1 MVLSLITTCHHQ
13 YALQNTYIFSQFN
26 INLNGNQYTGP
37 SSGSYSGSVSVGGSY
52 YYYIFTAIT
61 GASGGTTTL
70 NLNTYYNTQTASFFV
85 NKSDYYTFTATP
97 YIRVGNLYVPGK
109 STSKTIYFAYFTLSG
124 TPSINGSWTT
134 NSTAGI
140 SAQLINLQG
149 TYSYYKLTTTSTY
162 GYTTTLPSTSQTST
176 SQGFYVSG
184 GDQFTFNVTLYD
196 TGSGTTITG
205 YTYSFTQYVG
215 SINVSLNGSTQSY
228 SGSVNYGGYL
238 YYVWEFKSAAST
250 YNIYFR
256 NPAPGS
262 FTCEFFLVGGGG
274 AGANTTTAATIG
286 GGGGGGGQVIWP
298 ITNTMG
304 AFSDTISITIGAGA
318 SPGNSNGG
326 STIYSSTSSGS
337 NTAAGGGSA
346 NAASSLSGA
355 AGNSGGNAGGGGGTL
370 YSLIGTMGSSG
381 SATPGGS
388 GYGSGGNAGGGG
400 NNGTYFPANGGGGGG
415 ASGNL
420 GGAGYQPSTG
430 NYAGGVGGAGYRMP
444 TNNYALTNYSF
455 GGSSLYYYYW
465 GGGGGGGSGSSSAK
479 SATNTGGNGGIGGG
493 GGGAIASSKAGATG
507 SGGGSAVNSGGN
519 GTYASGSSVRG
530 VGGRG
535 GQYTGG
541 GGGGGGCIDSNTG
554 AGGQGGGSGGQGV
567 AFFAIR
573 FIT

>member
-13 YALQNTYIFSQFN
+13 YALQNTYIFSQFS

-52 YYYIFTAIT
+52 YYYIFTAVT

-109 STSKTIYFAYFTLSG
+109 SISNTIYFAYFALSG

-134 NSTAGI
+134 NSTVGI

-149 TYSYYKLTTTSTY
+149 TYSYYKLSTTSSY
-162 GYTTTLPSTSQTST
+162 GYSTTLPSTSQTST
-176 SQGFYVSG
+176 SQNFYVTN
-184 GDQFTFNVTLYD
+184 GDQFTFFITLYD
-196 TGSGTTITG
+196 TGSGSTITG

-215 SINVSLNGSTQSY
+215 FINVTLNGSTQVY
-228 SGSVNYGGYL
+228 YNTSVNYGGYL
-238 YYVWEFKSAAST
+238 YYVWSLTALGT
-250 YNIYFR
+250 YNINFR

-274 AGANTTTAATIG
+274 AGANSTAGLSVG
-286 GGGGGGGQVIWP
+286 GGGGGGGQVYWP
-298 ITNTMG
+298 ITGTMG
-304 AFSDTISITIGAGA
+304 AVSDTISITIGAGA
-318 SPGNSNGG
+318 SPGGAFG
-326 STIYSSTSSGS
+326 LSTVYSSTSSGS
-337 NTAAGGGSA
+337 YTASGGGSA
-346 NAASSLSGA
+346 NTPNSTLGAS
-355 AGNSGGNAGGGGGTL
+355 GNAGGNAGGGGGSMASNSTTA
-370 YSLIGTMGSSG
+370 GTSPISG
-381 SATPGGS
+381 GTGTGAGGS
-388 GYGSGGNAGGGG
+388 GGGSGGANA
-400 NNGTYFPANGGGGGG
+400 YAANGGGGGG

-430 NYAGGVGGAGYRMP
+430 NFAGGVGGAGYKMP

-465 GGGGGGGSGSSSAK
+465 GGGGGGGSGSAAAK
-479 SATNTGGNGGIGGG
+479 STTNTGGNGGIGGG
-493 GGGAIASSKAGATG
+493 GGGGVPFNKYGAQG
-507 SGGGSAVNSGGN
+507 SGGGSAVNTGGA
-519 GTYASGSSVRG
+519 GTQPGTGLLRG
-530 VGGRG
+530 VGGNG

-541 GGGGGGCIDSNTG
+541 GGGGAGSIHTAT
-554 AGGQGGGSGGQGV
+554 AGGGGGSGGQGV